1 MSPLLPGDSAR
12 PPTSVVLQCRDSLV
26 RGLLADW
33 LDRRAGLVA
42 VAVVRD
48 GRELLCSCGIHHP
61 ALAILE
67 ADPPEWSAVRLL
79 ERLRECSPVRSIGL
93 HHSLSRAEVRR
104 LHEAGFDRLVN
115 YAGGLPS
122 LALAIR
128 RLTPPVDEGGRVGAG
143 LGPGGG
149 GVEAGGEAS
158 DAANSVRLTPRE
170 LDVLRLL
177 GLGMRSAQIGT
188 ALGVR
193 PTTVENHKRRVFAK
207 LDVHGETQAVAVALR
222 RGLLATGG
230 PTAEPVGLTP
240 REREIIGLAAA
251 GYSVKQ
257 TAHTLRVSVKTVEN
271 IQRHLFSK
279 LGVHG
284 RSGALA
290 AVYGYKNTQMTMATA
305 PAATPTAAAPAVARP
320 AVARPVPPA
329 AAAPE
334 GASVSRR
341 R

>member
-1 MSPLLPGDSAR
+1 MSPSLPGDSAR
-12 PPTSVVLQCRDSLV
+12 PPTSVVLQCRDPLL

-67 ADPPEWSAVRLL
+67 AEPAGWSVVRLL

-104 LHEAGFDRLVN
+104 LHGAGFDRLVN

-122 LALAIR
+122 LASAIR
-128 RLTPPVDEGGRVGAG
+128 KLTPPAAQAESG
-143 LGPGGG
+143 
-149 GVEAGGEAS
+149 
-158 DAANSVRLTPRE
+158 DAANGVRLTPRE

-177 GLGMRSAQIGT
+177 GLGLRSAQIGT
-188 ALGVR
+188 TLGVR
-193 PTTVENHKRRVFAK
+193 PATVENHKRRVFAK

-257 TAHTLRVSVKTVEN
+257 TAHTLRVSVKTVES

-290 AVYGYKNTQMTMATA
+290 AVYGYKNTQM
-305 PAATPTAAAPAVARP
+305 AAAPKGVGP
-320 AVARPVPPA
+320 
-329 AAAPE
+329 
-334 GASVSRR
+334 
-341 R
+341 

>member
-1 MSPLLPGDSAR
+1 MSPSLPGDSAR
-12 PPTSVVLQCRDSLV
+12 PPTSVVLQCRDPLL

-48 GRELLCSCGIHHP
+48 GRELLCTCGIHHP
-61 ALAILE
+61 DLAILE
-67 ADPPEWSAVRLL
+67 ADPVGWNALRLL

-104 LHEAGFDRLVN
+104 LHGAGFDRLVN

-128 RLTPPVDEGGRVGAG
+128 RLTSPTADAEVG
-143 LGPGGG
+143 
-149 GVEAGGEAS
+149 EAGDSPNG
-158 DAANSVRLTPRE
+158 VRLTPRE

-177 GLGMRSAQIGT
+177 GLGLRSAQIGT

-193 PTTVENHKRRVFAK
+193 PATVENHKRRVFAK

-230 PTAEPVGLTP
+230 PTADPVGLTP
-240 REREIIGLAAA
+240 REREIISLAAA

-257 TAHTLRVSVKTVEN
+257 TAHTLRVSVKTVES

-290 AVYGYKNTQMTMATA
+290 AVYGYGYKNAQMAAATAA
-305 PAATPTAAAPAVARP
+305 PAAAPTQAPAP
-320 AVARPVPPA
+320 ASPA
-329 AAAPE
+329 SP
-334 GASVSRR
+334 ASVRKGVGP
-341 R
+341 

>member
-1 MSPLLPGDSAR
+1 MSPSLPGDSAR
-12 PPTSVVLQCRDSLV
+12 PPTSVVLQCRDPLL

-48 GRELLCSCGIHHP
+48 GRELLCSCGIHRP

-67 ADPPEWSAVRLL
+67 ADPAGWSAVRLL

-104 LHEAGFDRLVN
+104 LHGAGFDRLVN

-122 LALAIR
+122 LTSAIR
-128 RLTPPVDEGGRVGAG
+128 KLTST
-143 LGPGGG
+143 
-149 GVEAGGEAS
+149 S
-158 DAANSVRLTPRE
+158 DDTDTGDAPNGVRLTPRE

-177 GLGMRSAQIGT
+177 GLGLRAAQIGT

-193 PTTVENHKRRVFAK
+193 PATVENHKRRVFAK

-257 TAHTLRVSVKTVEN
+257 TAHTLRVSVKTVES

-290 AVYGYKNTQMTMATA
+290 AIYGYKNAQM
-305 PAATPTAAAPAVARP
+305 
-320 AVARPVPPA
+320 A
-329 AAAPE
+329 AAAPK
-334 GASVSRR
+334 GASP
-341 R
+341 